1 MYQENSNNTA
11 ISYTNK
17 ITFNLYTF
25 DLWNIKVNIIIE
37 ERSKDGI
44 VDKRLLKSWKKFF
57 TSLNEGKDFQKT
69 SEDFVVEFS
78 EYENMPF
85 EGREK
90 ILEIYNRS
98 PKYFL
103 CNANLEKIKPLY
115 IAALR
120 DRNIDSILEE

>member
-11 ISYTNK
+11 NSYTNE

-25 DLWNIKVNIIIE
+25 DLWNIKVNIIIG

-57 TSLNEGKDFQKT
+57 TSLNEGKDFQET
-69 SEDFVVEFS
+69 LEDFVVEYF
-78 EYENMPF
+78 EYEDMPF
-85 EGREK
+85 KGREK
-90 ILEIYNRS
+90 ILEVYNRS

-103 CNANLEKIKPLY
+103 CNGDLEKIRLLY
-115 IAALR
+115 RAALR
-120 DRNIDSILEE
+120 DKNIDSILEE